1 MELKVVIA
9 MVRSDALETVEN
21 KLQQAGVQGI
31 TVTRSKGYGDH
42 RNFFTRD
49 WMSEGVRIEIYTAA
63 DKVDAVVKAII
74 DAAHTGEPGDGLVA
88 VLPVDKAYSVRSRSE
103 TIPNRPRN

>member
-9 MVRSDALETVEN
+9 TLRSDALEAVES

-31 TVTRSKGYGDH
+31 TVMKSKGYGDY

-49 WMSEGVRIEIYTAA
+49 WMSEGVRIEIYT
-63 DKVDAVVKAII
+63 DAGAVEHIVNTII
-74 DAAHTGEPGDGLVA
+74 DAAHTGEPGDGLVT
-88 VLPVDKAYSVRSRSE
+88 VLPVEKAFSVRAKSE
-103 TIPNRPRN
+103 TTPNQSRH